1 MTLHR
6 RQFLAQLTGLCASL
20 GLSRLADGQQD
31 RPPRI
36 LLRSS
41 WQTVNIGDV
50 AHSPGVMRLLY
61 DHIPD
66 VEVTLWPGN
75 IGNGVEEMLRRNF
88 PELIIANT
96 AAKRADAFERCDL
109 LLHGSGPYLVAQK
122 HVAEWREKTGKP
134 YGIYGITLS
143 RLDDQSRSLI
153 NDARFIYFRDTIS
166 LAFAKEAGLTCP
178 VMEFG
183 PDGAFAMDCRNDAA
197 AVEFLEQHK
206 LEDGRFLVVIP
217 RLRYT
222 PYWRIKKNRPIN
234 EDRHAVNEKLKESD
248 HGKIREAVIAF
259 VRQTGMKVL
268 LCPEDETHMQIGR
281 EMILERLPEDV
292 RKQTVWREDFW
303 LPDEA
308 ISTYRQALAL
318 LSMDMH
324 SPIMAVGNGT
334 PAIHC
339 RFEEQT
345 SKGQMWNDIGLGDWL
360 FDLDEEQDGSN
371 ITREVLKIAAAPQMA
386 RARVAE
392 AMQFVHQ
399 RQQATMVTLRDQLPT

>member
-1 MTLHR
+1 MTLLR
-6 RQFLAQLTGLCASL
+6 RQFLSQLTGLCTTL
-20 GLSRLADGQQD
+20 GLSRIGSAAPEQ
-31 RPPRI
+31 PPRV

-61 DHIPD
+61 DHIPG

-88 PELIIANT
+88 PQLAIARS
-96 AAKRADAFERCDL
+96 AAARQKAFEDCDF

-143 RLDDQSRSLI
+143 RVDDQARSLI
-153 NDARFIYFRDTIS
+153 NDAAFIYFRDTIS

-178 VMEFG
+178 IMEFG

-197 AVEFLEQHK
+197 AEKFLKRHD

-222 PYWRIKKNRPIN
+222 PYWLIKKNRPLD
-234 EDRHAVNEKLKESD
+234 EERHAVNERLKESD

-281 EMILERLPEDV
+281 EMILERLPDDV

-308 ISTYRQALAL
+308 VSTYRRALAL

-324 SPIMAVGNGT
+324 SPIMAVGNGI

-360 FDLDEEQDGSN
+360 FDLDNEDDGSG

-386 RARVAE
+386 RSRVAR
-392 AMQFVHQ
+392 AMQFVRQ
-399 RQQATMVTLRDQLPT
+399 RQQATMAELRTH